1 VRVVIV
7 GSRPDGHAK
16 VLAETVDDLPD
27 LLVVGLVDD
36 VPENAERSVRG
47 LRVVGNRDDLLEL
60 RRSGVEGVL
69 LGFGDA
75 SARGTVVDAARVAGL
90 SLPIVVARSAIV
102 SESSELSEGCQVL
115 ACAYVGPDAMLGAG
129 VLVNSAAVVEHDC
142 RIGAGTVVG
151 PGVVLSGRVHLG
163 AGAEVGAGATV
174 LPDRVI
180 GDGARVGAGAVVTR
194 DVTDGSIVVGVP
206 ARPH

>member
-1 VRVVIV
+1 VIV

-16 VLAETVDDLPD
+16 VLAETVDGLPD

-47 LRVVGNRDDLLEL
+47 LRVLGNRDDLLRL
-60 RRSGVEGVL
+60 RRAGVEGVL

-75 SARGTVVDAARVAGL
+75 SAREALVDAVRAAGL
-90 SLPIVVARSAIV
+90 CLPIVVARSAIV
-102 SESSELSEGCQVL
+102 SESAELTEGCQVL
-115 ACAYVGPDAMLGAG
+115 ARAYVGPDATLGAG

-142 RIGAGTVVG
+142 RIGAGSVIG
-151 PGVVLSGRVHLG
+151 PGAVLSGRVHLG

-174 LPDRVI
+174 LPDRLI

-194 DVTDGSIVVGVP
+194 DVADGSLVVGVP
-206 ARPH
+206 ACPR